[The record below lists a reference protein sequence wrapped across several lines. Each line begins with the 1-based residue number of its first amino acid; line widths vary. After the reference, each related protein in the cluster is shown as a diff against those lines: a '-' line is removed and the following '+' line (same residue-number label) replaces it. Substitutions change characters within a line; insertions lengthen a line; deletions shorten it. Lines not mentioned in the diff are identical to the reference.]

1 MIRPVRPRTAFT
13 LIELLVVIAI
23 IGVLIAL
30 LLPAVQS
37 ARESARRAQCLN
49 NLKQLGLAVQSYVTA
64 TNVLP
69 AQTLDNVMLP
79 NGTGTVNWF
88 TSWTASLLPNL
99 EQQPAFNALNFNVP
113 MMELAPP
120 ILGANTTVG
129 LMSIT
134 TLLCPS
140 ESVSKSPSFALSAS
154 SPAGYAAQFAVSNYA
169 GNYGGPPTIRSCS
182 GAIVPVKGKTL
193 VFNLMAAANVPAPL
207 AAGPVRLQM
216 ITDGASN
223 TALFSEHLL
232 SSAPPNTANDPSVT
246 PGGQNARRGLFQVP
260 ITVMLDQAS
269 TPTAQAFVSACQGL
283 PAGTSAL
290 SGIGF
295 GAQWL
300 MSIDYATA
308 NNAYSHVMAP
318 NTISCTGSNDPTGYF
333 SSANGG
339 FGAAITATSNHPG
352 GVNVGFCDG
361 SVKFI
366 QNSIAMQ
373 TWWALGTR
381 NAHEIVSADSY

>member
-1 MIRPVRPRTAFT
+1 
-13 LIELLVVIAI
+13 
-23 IGVLIAL
+23 
-30 LLPAVQS
+30 
-37 ARESARRAQCLN
+37 
-49 NLKQLGLAVQSYVTA
+49 LKQLGLAVQSYVTA

-79 NGTGTVNWF
+79 GGTGTVNWF
-88 TSWTASLLPNL
+88 TSWMASLLPNL
-99 EQQPAFNALNFNVP
+99 EQQSLFSALNFNVP

-129 LMSIT
+129 LTTIS

-140 ESVSKSPSFALSAS
+140 ESVTKSVSFALSAGT
-154 SPAGYAAQFAVSNYA
+154 PAGYTAQFGVANYA
-169 GNYGGPPTIRSCS
+169 GNYGGPPTIRACS
-182 GAIVPVKGKTL
+182 GAIVPVQGKTL
-193 VFNLMAAANVPAPL
+193 IVNLMTAAKLTPPL
-207 AAGPVRLQM
+207 SAGPVRMQTV
-216 ITDGASN
+216 TDGTAN
-223 TALFSEHLL
+223 TALFSEHLF
-232 SSAPPNTANDPSVT
+232 SSTAPNTLGDASVT
-246 PGGQNARRGLFQVP
+246 PGAPNAKRGLYLVP
-260 ITVMLDQAS
+260 MTITLDQA
-269 TPTAQAFVSACQGL
+269 TTTDAQAFVSACNSL
-283 PAGTSAL
+283 PAGTPAVA
-290 SGIGF
+290 GIGF

-308 NNAYSHVMAP
+308 NNAYTHVMAP
-318 NTISCTGSNDPTGYF
+318 NSISCTGSNDSSGYY

-366 QNSIAMQ
+366 NNSIALK

-381 NAHEIVSADSY
+381 SGREIISADTY